1 MADMAVCKAQE
12 PQEWDF
18 SFCIPSP
25 FHPFRYQFDGY
36 SIWQRYITRT
46 KVSQISRH
54 LQRPSCWT
62 ACSLGFALWYRHVQ
76 QNDERWGPW
85 NHVALVFAHP
95 SSQPR
100 ARHPSRWTLPVDK
113 LSGAPR
119 WNESRV
125 TNATK
130 SLTMSWCCKSK
141 PFLNVLSAHDSTLLK
156 QLNLSA
162 TATFG
167 TFWDNLWF
175 FYEASKKAC
184 VRSFSGDLVA
194 SLRQI

>member
-1 MADMAVCKAQE
+1 VQSSGAARVRLLFLHSE
-12 PQEWDF
+12 PF
-18 SFCIPSP
+18 SSLPVSVWWI
-25 FHPFRYQFDGY
+25 FHLAKIYNQN
-36 SIWQRYITRT
+36 Q
-46 KVSQISRH
+46 SQPNFRH